1 MTCHRCCAGPGAAFL
16 RGVNARRSTR
26 RTARAEQED
35 EQSTYISQQ
44 IFEASSSFLRERC
57 VSGSIS
63 TERGG
68 AFKHLHIQG
77 VLTVQS
83 TSSTKIKNTL
93 RKWLTDHVQNW
104 AELKAYICCKK
115 ASNKGLHTFQG
126 LVAYSMKYEGHD
138 DYQNV
143 MKNVGVLDIE
153 EGRRLLREYGNAL
166 KNRIGLN
173 LHNLMERAA
182 TFSVFELRE
191 KLQCSLHMILW
202 AMMRSGQYYADPA
215 WVVSHQGKGMQPVRA
230 HIAWRTCIAPGTIT
244 PADVW
249 DLFFEQAGRYFD
261 PQSVEFE
268 MSDDVVLRELV
279 EEAEAQQKDISAII
293 DSRRNLRP
301 LLFERGSVHVLRQHP
316 QPAHQPFDLTYAAD
330 DMFGTF

>member
-35 EQSTYISQQ
+35 EQSTSSASSAAARRRGLKNITVSLTIVVPTQDISQQ

-104 AELKAYICCKK
+104 AELKADICCKK

-191 KLQCSLHMILW
+191 QLQCSLHMILW

-215 WVVSHQGKGMQPVRA
+215 WVVPYQGKGMQPVRA

-261 PQSVEFE
+261 PQSVECE

-279 EEAEAQQKDISAII
+279 EEAEAQ
-293 DSRRNLRP
+293 
-301 LLFERGSVHVLRQHP
+301 
-316 QPAHQPFDLTYAAD
+316 
-330 DMFGTF
+330 